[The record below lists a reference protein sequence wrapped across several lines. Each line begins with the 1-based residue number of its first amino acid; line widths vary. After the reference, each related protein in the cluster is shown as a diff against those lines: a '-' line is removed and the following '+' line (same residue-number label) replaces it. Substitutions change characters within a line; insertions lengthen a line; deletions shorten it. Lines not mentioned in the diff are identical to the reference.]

1 MNNPSILFALI
12 SVFLFLYIIYLHNNK
27 DEQSSQK
34 VKQAENEDLGKLLT
48 YLYEV
53 GDKLNL
59 LSRQLSQDIIKESEL
74 AEELSAGGQELAAS
88 SEEQS
93 SSLQYISEQV
103 SNTVV
108 ELNEVTSEIEDV
120 LHRSQLGLDNLD
132 QVDKSMAELSET
144 MDQGESE
151 FQQLTERLEAFND
164 QMAEIE
170 ETLSEVDQVSS
181 QTTLLSLNASIE
193 AARAGQEGKGF
204 GVVADEIR
212 TLSERTE
219 ELSENIKEITGASRK
234 ELARITELVQNFLD
248 RFRQLTGKSE
258 DVEEKSGEVRDI
270 MIEAVNLFEKSAN
283 RLNNQQENY
292 QEVGDYVKDVSK
304 TSDDMATN
312 IEAMSE
318 NTLNLAN
325 KIEGLKEPS
334 SDLAKTAD
342 ELYNRVKSEN
352 QLDDI
357 KINQEL
363 ISKVKDEILTL
374 ASDKKVI
381 SKNIDYTKNEFQ
393 KLINEYDQIEITALF
408 DSRGKTA
415 MDLVSNKIDTEGTS
429 GLNKKHR
436 SYFQKP
442 KEGQNLVVSTPYFSS
457 ATQQPCVTISSRL
470 EADGEFKG
478 IILADL
484 QV

>member
-1 MNNPSILFALI
+1 VNIITFIFIVISIILFA
-12 SVFLFLYIIYLHNNK
+12 YIIYLHSNKRGKNYQDDKQNNN
-27 DEQSSQK
+27 S
-34 VKQAENEDLGKLLT
+34 DLRKLLT

-59 LSRQLSQDIIKESEL
+59 LSNQLSQDIAHESEL

-88 SEEQS
+88 SQEQS
-93 SSLQYISEQV
+93 SSLQYIADQV
-103 SNTVV
+103 LKTVT
-108 ELNEVTSEIEDV
+108 ELNQVTSEIEDV
-120 LHRSQLGLDNLD
+120 LQRSQTGLDNLD

-144 MDQGESE
+144 MEQGEME
-151 FQQLTERLEAFND
+151 FAQLTERLEAFND

-212 TLSERTE
+212 TLSEKTE
-219 ELSENIKEITGASRK
+219 DLSENIKEITSASRN
-234 ELARITELVQNFLD
+234 ELAKITKLINDFLK
-248 RFRQLTGKSE
+248 RFKQLTAKSE
-258 DVEEKSGEVRDI
+258 NVEEKSGEVREI
-270 MIEAVNLFEKSAN
+270 MVEAVNLFQKSSQ
-283 RLNNQQENY
+283 RLNNQSENY
-292 QEVGDYVKDVSK
+292 QEISEYVKDVSK
-304 TSDDMATN
+304 TGDDMATN

-318 NTLNLAN
+318 NTLTLAN

-334 SDLAKTAD
+334 ADLASTAD
-342 ELYNRVKSEN
+342 ELYTRVQSEN
-352 QLDDI
+352 DLEEIETNQQLITKVEGEI
-357 KINQEL
+357 K
-363 ISKVKDEILTL
+363 DL
-374 ASDKKVI
+374 ASNEKIKNMNLNYTEKALQNLVDKY
-381 SKNIDYTKNEFQ
+381 SE
-393 KLINEYDQIEITALF
+393 IEIAALF
-408 DSRGKTA
+408 NRSGKTA
-415 MDLVSNKIDTEGTS
+415 MDLVSNKVKTEDTE

-442 KEGQNLVVSTPYFSS
+442 AEGKELVISSPYFSS
-457 ATQQPCVTISSRL
+457 ATQLPCVTISARL
-470 EADGEFKG
+470 EKEGEFNG

>member
-1 MNNPSILFALI
+1 MNSITFLFIVISIILFT
-12 SVFLFLYIIYLHNNK
+12 YIIYLHTNKKGEDFQGDKENNN
-27 DEQSSQK
+27 S
-34 VKQAENEDLGKLLT
+34 DLRKLLT

-59 LSRQLSQDIIKESEL
+59 LSNQLSQDIAHESEL

-93 SSLQYISEQV
+93 SSLQYIADQV
-103 SNTVV
+103 LETVT
-108 ELNEVTSEIEDV
+108 ELNQVTGEIEDV
-120 LHRSQLGLDNLD
+120 LHRSQSGLDNLD

-144 MDQGESE
+144 MEQGEIE
-151 FQQLTERLEAFND
+151 FAQLTERLKAFND

-219 ELSENIKEITGASRK
+219 DLSENIKEITSASRN
-234 ELARITELVQNFLD
+234 ELAKITKLINDFLD
-248 RFRQLTGKSE
+248 RFKQLTAKSE
-258 DVEEKSGEVRDI
+258 NVEEKSGEVREI
-270 MIEAVNLFEKSAN
+270 MVEAVNLFQKSSQ
-283 RLNNQQENY
+283 RLNNQRESY
-292 QEVGDYVKDVSK
+292 QEISEYVKDVSK
-304 TSDDMATN
+304 TGDDMATN

-318 NTLNLAN
+318 NTLTLAN

-334 SDLAKTAD
+334 ADLASTAD
-342 ELYNRVKSEN
+342 ELYTRVQSEN
-352 QLDDI
+352 DLEEIETNQQLI
-357 KINQEL
+357 T
-363 ISKVKDEILTL
+363 KVKEEIKDL
-374 ASDKKVI
+374 ASKEKI
-381 SKNIDYTKNEFQ
+381 KGMHLNYTKKALQNLVDKYSE
-393 KLINEYDQIEITALF
+393 IEIAALF
-408 DSRGKTA
+408 NSSGKTA
-415 MDLVSNKIDTEGTS
+415 MDLVSNKVKTEDTK

-442 KEGQNLVVSTPYFSS
+442 AEGKNLFVSSPYFSS
-457 ATQQPCVTISSRL
+457 ATQLPCVTISARL
-470 EADGEFKG
+470 EKDGQFNG